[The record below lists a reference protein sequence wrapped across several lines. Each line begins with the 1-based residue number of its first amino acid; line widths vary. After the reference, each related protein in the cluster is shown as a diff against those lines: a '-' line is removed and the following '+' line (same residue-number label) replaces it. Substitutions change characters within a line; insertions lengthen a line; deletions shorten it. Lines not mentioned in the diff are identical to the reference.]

1 MKIPPTVLIGL
12 HVLARRGLAH
22 GIGGPQESRR
32 CEALDAFDPQIDAVG
47 LELQLKVDI
56 LDERRRAREG
66 RAKLFTGEDRH
77 VERMLAGV
85 RRTESQ
91 DRCQN
96 PRVPG
101 PAAGAPK
108 TVAISK
114 TVMSRTMLPSDAN
127 PYGNVHGGEVMK
139 LIDEVAGAAATRH
152 ARARVVTARIDELSF
167 LAPVYVGHL
176 VTAKAS
182 VNHVGRTSMEIG
194 VRVEAE
200 DMLTGNVVHVASAY
214 LVFVA
219 TDERGQPVPLP
230 PLVAETDDERRRLSA
245 AEARRALRLRRPR
258 TA

>member
-1 MKIPPTVLIGL
+1 MP
-12 HVLARRGLAH
+12 
-22 GIGGPQESRR
+22 
-32 CEALDAFDPQIDAVG
+32 
-47 LELQLKVDI
+47 
-56 LDERRRAREG
+56 
-66 RAKLFTGEDRH
+66 
-77 VERMLAGV
+77 
-85 RRTESQ
+85 
-91 DRCQN
+91 
-96 PRVPG
+96 
-101 PAAGAPK
+101 AGAK
-108 TVAISK
+108 TVAASK

-139 LIDEVAGAAATRH
+139 LIDAVAGAAATRH

-219 TDERGQPVPLP
+219 TDEHGKPVPLP
-230 PLVAETDDERRRLSA
+230 PLIAETEDERRRMTA
-245 AEARRALRLRRPR
+245 AETRRSLRLHRPR
-258 TA
+258 GS

>member
-1 MKIPPTVLIGL
+1 V
-12 HVLARRGLAH
+12 
-22 GIGGPQESRR
+22 
-32 CEALDAFDPQIDAVG
+32 
-47 LELQLKVDI
+47 
-56 LDERRRAREG
+56 
-66 RAKLFTGEDRH
+66 
-77 VERMLAGV
+77 
-85 RRTESQ
+85 
-91 DRCQN
+91 
-96 PRVPG
+96 
-101 PAAGAPK
+101 APK
-108 TVAISK
+108 PVAVSK

-139 LIDEVAGAAATRH
+139 LIDAVAGAAATRH

-245 AEARRALRLRRPR
+245 AEARRALRLKRPR